1 MTDEEQLRLECLS
14 LATRVGQYLVET
26 TVTGAVREDCVE
38 RARRYYEFVRG
49 EGDEATALLKT
60 VAEWAGVLGPEGR

>member
-26 TVTGAVREDCVE
+26 TVTGAVREDCVD

-49 EGDEATALLKT
+49 RE
-60 VAEWAGVLGPEGR
+60 VEGR